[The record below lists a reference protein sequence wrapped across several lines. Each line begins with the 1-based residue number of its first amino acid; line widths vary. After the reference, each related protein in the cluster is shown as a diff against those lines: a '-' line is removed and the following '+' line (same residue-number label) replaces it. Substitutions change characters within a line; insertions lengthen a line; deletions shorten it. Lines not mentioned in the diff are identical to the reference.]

1 MGRIIIPALIVVCVV
16 LLWKAFGPGSRG
28 SQSGGFLPGGPRGG
42 AQPPQIKGP
51 DDDEEFLWTI
61 EKNRFKA
68 RRAQEEAEREEA
80 ERLRRAKERYSRDT
94 TTPPEPDEEDS

>member
-1 MGRIIIPALIVVCVV
+1 MGIIILAPRIGGGGGLRG
-16 LLWKAFGPGSRG
+16 KAFGPGSRG